1 VTFGRELTEQVR
13 ADAKFGDRMVPLIV
27 EKCIAAVDV
36 TGEPPPGMVSDKK
49 L

>member
-13 ADAKFGDRMVPLIV
+13 ADSKFGDRMVPLIV
-27 EKCIAAVDV
+27 EKCIAAVDA
-36 TGEPPPGMVSDKK
+36 TGGSPPGMISDKT